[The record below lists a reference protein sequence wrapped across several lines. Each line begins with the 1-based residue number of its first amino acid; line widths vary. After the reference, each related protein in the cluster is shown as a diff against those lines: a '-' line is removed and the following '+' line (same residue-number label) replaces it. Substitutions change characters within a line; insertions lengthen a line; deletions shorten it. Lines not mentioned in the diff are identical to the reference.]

1 MARRLALQGASED
14 DTTLLRDLLIQAAPS
29 LHSAWKFHSGAD
41 ADLLVI
47 DIDTVYGHMD
57 WLRAHS
63 TGKPVAV
70 LTEHAQ
76 FGDSDLILHKPPTL
90 SDMVDVLNRVDAY
103 APQRPQP
110 ESAAV
115 EPASIAAPK
124 PAPAAEPAAVA
135 VAASAPEP
143 VHAPEP
149 VPVPEPPRG
158 RRLSDWLAD
167 GALTAPV
174 CLRDAGAPELALDP
188 AAKVFHADTSLRPLA
203 AYCTR
208 TIAREDWLPLDAT
221 DLTRLQAAGKAQP
234 YARLLW
240 LCHALGSNG
249 HLAPGLDINAKYK
262 LARWP
267 QIEREFP
274 KHFRIAT
281 VMLKQPAT
289 LTEVAEQSGAT
300 LADVI
305 DFTNAYNAT
314 GYIEIEGVAPA
325 EAPTRDTGRSAILAR
340 LRKPFGGG

>member
-14 DTTLLRDLLIQAAPS
+14 NTALLRDLLIQAAPS
-29 LHSAWKFHSGAD
+29 LHSAWKSHSRAD

-57 WLRAHS
+57 WLRAHG

-70 LTEHAQ
+70 LTEHDQ
-76 FGDSDLILHKPPTL
+76 FGDSDLILHKPLTL
-90 SDMVDVLNRVDAY
+90 ANVIDVLNRVDAH
-103 APQRPQP
+103 APQRPEH
-110 ESAAV
+110 ESTVDAPAAPPPKP
-115 EPASIAAPK
+115 EPAVK
-124 PAPAAEPAAVA
+124 PAPAAIAAPVPVAPPAT
-135 VAASAPEP
+135 
-143 VHAPEP
+143 
-149 VPVPEPPRG
+149 VPVPEPPRE
-158 RRLSDWLAD
+158 RRLSGWLAD
-167 GALTAPV
+167 GALTAAV

-188 AAKVFHADTSLRPLA
+188 AAKAFHADGTLRALA
-203 AYCTR
+203 TYSTR
-208 TIAREDWLPLDAT
+208 MIAREDWLPLDAA
-221 DLTRLQAAGKAQP
+221 DLSRLRAAGKAQP

-314 GYIEIEGVAPA
+314 GYIEIEGAARAA
-325 EAPTRDTGRSAILAR
+325 ETTARDTGRGAILAR

>member
-14 DTTLLRDLLIQAAPS
+14 NTALLRDLLIQAAPS

-41 ADLLVI
+41 PDLLVI

-76 FGDSDLILHKPPTL
+76 FGDSDLILHKPLTL
-90 SDMVDVLNRVDAY
+90 ADMVDVLNRADPLIA
-103 APQRPQP
+103 ARP
-110 ESAAV
+110 ESEYMP
-115 EPASIAAPK
+115 EPAAPSPK
-124 PAPAAEPAAVA
+124 PAPVAKPVVA
-135 VAASAPEP
+135 VVTEPLPAP
-143 VHAPEP
+143 APAP
-149 VPVPEPPRG
+149 PEPPRE
-158 RRLSDWLAD
+158 RRLSGWLAD
-167 GALTAPV
+167 GALTAAV

-188 AAKVFHADTSLRPLA
+188 STKVFHADGNLRSLA
-203 AYCTR
+203 TYSTR
-208 TIAREDWLPLDAT
+208 MIAREDWLPLDAA

-314 GYIEIEGVAPA
+314 GYIEIEGAARAA
-325 EAPTRDTGRSAILAR
+325 ETTARDTGRGAILAR